1 MPAHIKYRRVLLK
14 LSGESLCPTEG
25 QGIEAEALKA
35 VVERIGPV
43 KALGVELAIV
53 VGGGNFIRARGFAD
67 HRTIRRVTAD
77 YMGMLGTVINALA
90 LRDALEAA
98 GMPACVMS
106 ALPAAGTAGCGEP
119 VDQIKAVEY
128 LTAGRVVVFAGGT
141 GSPFF
146 TTDTTAALRAS
157 EIAADVIV
165 KATKVEG
172 VYDSD
177 PMLNPKANMFDRLT
191 HHEALAKRLAVMDHA
206 AFSLCAEN
214 HIPIIVCQVFDADN
228 LARAV
233 RGEKVGTLVSE

>member
-1 MPAHIKYRRVLLK
+1 MPAQIKYRRVLLK

-25 QGIEAEALKA
+25 QGIETEALKA

-43 KALGVELAIV
+43 KTLGVELAIV

-106 ALPAAGTAGCGEP
+106 ALHAGAGAACGEP

-128 LTAGRVVVFAGGT
+128 LTAGRIVVFAGGT

-146 TTDTTAALRAS
+146 TTDTTAALRAG

-177 PMLNPKANMFDRLT
+177 PMTNPKAKLFARLT
-191 HHEALAKRLAVMDHA
+191 YQEAISKRLGVMDQA
-206 AFSLCAEN
+206 AFSLCGEN
-214 HIPIIVCQVFDADN
+214 HIPIIVCKVFDADN
-228 LARAV
+228 LAKAV
-233 RGEKVGTLVSE
+233 RGEKVGTLVTD